1 MSLQSSLTALASAVR
16 SKSGT
21 DETLTID
28 EMTEKVNGI
37 FPAFYSY
44 MNGSGNGYLTV
55 NQVPF
60 ECNLV
65 SVMLRWG
72 IGNLNSEDI
81 YTVFYNGKTA
91 DSRYRKKEANN
102 GNVPYNISNT
112 VAVTNTPDS
121 NGTYTVKIYCDGCV
135 FNSVQQYI
143 VFLAKKE

>member
-102 GNVPYNISNT
+102 GNVPYNI
-112 VAVTNTPDS
+112 
-121 NGTYTVKIYCDGCV
+121 
-135 FNSVQQYI
+135 
-143 VFLAKKE
+143 